1 MNMVEGGDAGMRRLS
16 HLREAIVSRK
26 PRIVITVWKGLVDSV
41 VSDIP
46 MEADV
51 VVADHDDDKSEFQ
64 ELEIEVN
71 PEKVDESYAE
81 AEKFWKE
88 DDD

>member
-1 MNMVEGGDAGMRRLS
+1 MNFVEGGGAGMGRLS
-16 HLREAIVSRK
+16 HLRETIVSRK

-51 VVADHDDDKSEFQ
+51 VVADHDDAKSEFQ

>member
-1 MNMVEGGDAGMRRLS
+1 MNFVESGGAGMGRLS
-16 HLREAIVSRK
+16 HLRETIVSRK
-26 PRIVITVWKGLVDSV
+26 PRIVITVWKGLVDYV

-46 MEADV
+46 IEADV
-51 VVADHDDDKSEFQ
+51 VVVDRDDDKTEFQ
-64 ELEIEVN
+64 EFEIEVN